1 MRIVQIIL
9 SKGFRGA
16 ERHVASLAMSQAR
29 HHDVLLIVR
38 ADCADAGGRSIRD
51 ELPPSGELPG
61 LRVVTV
67 GPGLMAPGIWSHIRR
82 FRPDVIH
89 CHGGR
94 AGQTV
99 GRLRPLLPGRPSVLA
114 TMHPDYRRRWYQNH
128 DAVVATTDWQAQEAK
143 LGGFEGRIARVNL
156 WQQAHPAPDRGRV
169 AALRAEMGAEL
180 PGDMLVLGVGPL
192 VREKGFDLLVS
203 AVRGLDRPNLK
214 LAIVGDGPEMGP
226 LRQQAADCP
235 AIRLMGF
242 RGDVKDFYHAADLFC
257 SPSRFEPFGLVFL
270 EALDAGVPVVAS
282 ASEGARTVL
291 QPPSLEG
298 HDAFGVADGVRTGN
312 GLALAP
318 LAALG
323 DADDLAEALGVA
335 LNAVAQARDSGIR
348 LRHRPA
354 LAAYSQAASLE
365 ALERLYAELVASAE
379 AAASAEAG
387 TVPKAGAPAPGH

>member
-16 ERHVASLAMSQAR
+16 ERHVAELAMAQAR

-51 ELPPSGELPG
+51 QLAPSGALPG

-99 GRLRPLLPGRPSVLA
+99 GRLRPLLPGRPSLLA

-156 WQQAHPAPDRGRV
+156 WRQAHPVPHAGRI

-180 PGDMLVLGVGPL
+180 PGDVLALGVGPL
-192 VREKGFDLLVS
+192 IREKGFDLLVS
-203 AVRGLDRPNLK
+203 AVRGLDHPHLK
-214 LAIVGDGPEMGP
+214 LAIVGDGPEMGA
-226 LRQQAADCP
+226 LRQQATDCP
-235 AIRLMGF
+235 AIRFLGF

-282 ASEGARTVL
+282 ASEGARTIL
-291 QPPSLEG
+291 QPPSQDG
-298 HDAFGVADGVRTGN
+298 GDAFSAADGARTGN

-323 DADDLAEALGVA
+323 DADDLAEQLSVA
-335 LNAVAQARDSGIR
+335 LEAVAQARGAGLR
-348 LRHRPA
+348 LRHRPE
-354 LAAYSQAASLE
+354 LPAYNQATSLE

-379 AAASAEAG
+379 AAAAAAL
-387 TVPKAGAPAPGH
+387 KAGAPAPGH

>member
-16 ERHVASLAMSQAR
+16 ERHVAELAMAQAR

-51 ELPPSGELPG
+51 QLPPSGELPG

-99 GRLRPLLPGRPSVLA
+99 GRLRPLLPGRPSLLA
-114 TMHPDYRRRWYQNH
+114 TMHPDYRRRWFQNH

-143 LGGFEGRIARVNL
+143 LGGFDGRIARVNL
-156 WQQAHPAPDRGRV
+156 WQQTHPVPHAGRI
-169 AALRAEMGAEL
+169 AALREEAGAEL
-180 PGDMLVLGVGPL
+180 PGDVLVLGVGPL
-192 VREKGFDLLVS
+192 IREKGFDLLVS

-214 LAIVGDGPEMGP
+214 LAIVGDGPEMGA
-226 LRQQAADCP
+226 LRLQAADCP
-235 AIRLMGF
+235 AIRFLGF

-257 SPSRFEPFGLVFL
+257 SSARFEPFGLVFL

-282 ASEGARTVL
+282 ASEGARTIL
-291 QPPSLEG
+291 QPSDG
-298 HDAFGVADGVRTGN
+298 GRDAFGAAHGLRTGN
-312 GLALAP
+312 GLALGP
-318 LAALG
+318 LAAVG
-323 DADDLAEALGVA
+323 DADDLAEALSVA
-335 LNAVAQARDSGIR
+335 LDAVAQAREAGTR
-348 LRHRPA
+348 LRHRPDL
-354 LAAYSQAASLE
+354 LAYNQATSLE
-365 ALERLYAELVASAE
+365 AMERLYAELIASAE
-379 AAASAEAG
+379 AAVAAAAL
-387 TVPKAGAPAPGH
+387 KAGAPAPGH

>member
-16 ERHVASLAMSQAR
+16 ERHVAELATAQAR

-38 ADCADAGGRSIRD
+38 ADCADTGGRSIRD
-51 ELPPSGELPG
+51 QLPSSGELPG

-99 GRLRPLLPGRPSVLA
+99 GRLRPLLPGRPSLLA

-156 WQQAHPAPDRGRV
+156 WQQVHATPHAGRI
-169 AALRAEMGAEL
+169 AALREEAGAAL
-180 PGDMLVLGVGPL
+180 PGDVLVLGVGPL
-192 VREKGFDLLVS
+192 IREKGFDLLVG

-214 LAIVGDGPEMGP
+214 LAIVGDGPEMGA
-226 LRQQAADCP
+226 LRLQAADCP
-235 AIRLMGF
+235 AVRFLGF

-257 SPSRFEPFGLVFL
+257 SSARFEPFGLVFL

-282 ASEGARTVL
+282 ASEGARTIL
-291 QPPSLEG
+291 QPPSEKG
-298 HDAFGVADGVRTGN
+298 RDAYAAAPGVRTGS

-318 LAALG
+318 LAAPG

-335 LNAVAQARDSGIR
+335 LDAVATARKAGTR
-348 LRHRPA
+348 LRHRPD
-354 LAAYSQAASLE
+354 LPAYSQATSLE
-365 ALERLYAELVASAE
+365 ALERLYAELIAAAE
-379 AAASAEAG
+379 AAAAAAL
-387 TVPKAGAPAPGH
+387 KAGAPAPGH